1 MIAVRTLEATRAEAW
16 DVDGRQ
22 GAVDVM
28 LTLNDGRTAAFEVT
42 NLAAD
47 GALEAASLLARDNH
61 KWGHCPVTGFGVF
74 RSARRKTCAG
84 SNTATRTSS

>member
-42 NLAAD
+42 KLS
-47 GALEAASLLARDNH
+47 G
-61 KWGHCPVTGFGVF
+61 
-74 RSARRKTCAG
+74 RR
-84 SNTATRTSS
+84 RP

>member
-1 MIAVRTLEATRAEAW
+1 VANRPTLVRINELSRQEQAACMIAVRTLEATRAEAW

-42 NLAAD
+42 KLS
-47 GALEAASLLARDNH
+47 G
-61 KWGHCPVTGFGVF
+61 
-74 RSARRKTCAG
+74 RR
-84 SNTATRTSS
+84 RP